1 MNEYIIENSELLN
14 KVFNF
19 LYEASLNNKTAIARA
34 NQPSG
39 KQALQNL
46 FTGTANLVKTQSN
59 ISRNANARVEAE
71 RRRLIVGSGEIDRK
85 TNELIGNYMKQFLE
99 QDCIKA
105 GEKLGK
111 MRKKNLSKEIES
123 TVAGIIRNHVRR
135 KDLVDKTRQTIGTSA
150 SQKASQARTDA
161 AINAESNPQRLA
173 ANYTLED
180 LNTEQLLK
188 EGYIE
193 CENPFYDEMLLE
205 GDYQST
211 TKKNVKATI
220 LTIIVFIL
228 SLVITNMVRVYFG
241 GTPGGD
247 FTSDAMK
254 NGFMWFTTLLLAPI
268 LEEPAKL
275 IAVKGGYGKHF
286 FFTFNF
292 LEFGLYLM
300 MFMAGGVANLGVAV
314 LVRGIAVLMHAFT
327 TRILGASKGKG
338 FASTTFRLA
347 VSMLIHFAF
356 NALFLKYGAFGIS
369 GNALL
374 LFAIGFFGVAFGL
387 FLVSKIGKSNSNS
400 NFTTQGNLEPQW
412 SGY

>member
-180 LNTEQLLK
+180 LNTDQLLK

-193 CENPFYDEMLLE
+193 CENPF
-205 GDYQST
+205 YQST